1 MCRLLFAVRRLGGAH
16 IYFLWVREL
25 KKIIDSNIFG
35 LLPVDGG
42 FLYIKPEIMPDGRT
56 RADFIGYEVATER
69 TMPVT
74 KWTYFEAKF
83 GPAYKEICPQL
94 KDYVNCETGILANN
108 HTVLIYPNGDV
119 GIFNARGVGIWTGT
133 LTYNDSPVRG
143 IAADGKNFWSVV
155 PELNAIICYATEEK
169 RVQMR
174 IGGGKSTAF
183 IEPVS
188 IIRYNDKL
196 FICNKGSNKVRTI
209 SLSNYA
215 VSDYLEF
222 DEPVHKYFIA
232 GGQEFVKL
240 DSGLY
245 QL

>member
-1 MCRLLFAVRRLGGAH
+1 MRRLGGAC
-16 IYFLWVREL
+16 ITTFYWVREL
-25 KKIIDSNIFG
+25 KKIIDSNIYG

-42 FLYIKPEIMPDGRT
+42 FLYIKPEVMPDGRT
-56 RADFIGYEVATER
+56 RADFIGYEVATQR
-69 TMPVT
+69 TMPIT
-74 KWTYFEAKF
+74 KWTYFEGKF
-83 GPAYKEICPQL
+83 GPAYKEICSQI
-94 KDYVNCETGILANN
+94 KDYVNCETAILANN
-108 HTVLIYPNGDV
+108 HTVLIYPDGDV
-119 GIFNARGVGIWTGT
+119 GIFNARGVAIWTGN
-133 LTYNDSPVRG
+133 LKYNDVPARG
-143 IAADGKNFWSVV
+143 IAPDGKNFWSVV

-183 IEPVS
+183 VDPVS
-188 IIRYNDKL
+188 IIRYNDRL

-209 SLSNYA
+209 TLGNYA